1 MYKGQY
7 NGQTKAEYQKNFK
20 RVNDIITK
28 SLGDEDKIVRLSQ
41 TQARL
46 IKDEWKAINRANV
59 AKRLLKTLNITIKY
73 IYIIY
78 RPNILVDLL
87 RFMKNFN
94 VKSNGQK

>member
-46 IKDEWKAINRANV
+46 IKTSGR
-59 AKRLLKTLNITIKY
+59 
-73 IYIIY
+73 
-78 RPNILVDLL
+78 
-87 RFMKNFN
+87 
-94 VKSNGQK
+94 Q

>member
-28 SLGDEDKIVRLSQ
+28 SLGEDKIVRLSQ

-46 IKDEWKAINRANV
+46 
-59 AKRLLKTLNITIKY
+59 
-73 IYIIY
+73 
-78 RPNILVDLL
+78 
-87 RFMKNFN
+87 
-94 VKSNGQK
+94 